1 MNQPYK
7 TIKIPLKTILRN
19 HTEVQPILNEIIFSM
34 NDLITHT
41 YQFIRLYLLHLYHHN
56 KDFPTIN
63 ETFILYCLKTLGIR
77 DNRGKKSINQQLLED
92 LDYFYITEY
101 QPLLQHQKTLLKNT
115 TFILPYIATQILTTL
130 TNNIEQRF
138 VQHLLRFINKTT
150 IDIDK
155 TIKFKFKHQ
164 ILQLDENTNPIF
176 DDWKSMYLDK
186 IFPTDIKKSVY
197 YDVKVRPF
205 KYLSRML
212 FMNSVLEEKEHKL
225 FQPIPLRNNIIPK
238 YILFDSASIVNLFC
252 PEGKKK
258 GELLK
263 KLKDNNFDIW
273 NSFLNL
279 QHKIFRN
286 KNYQFNYQ
294 IQTDGIGCSLS
305 FIRKDLKDKTYG
317 QKILSTIEED
327 KYSNIEDLSLQDL
340 ELLKKKN
347 VVGLDPGKANLVFMM
362 DEKGNKL
369 RYTAPQRRIESKSKC
384 NHYILLKEKKK
395 NNIIEKETILSL
407 SNSKSINYKKF
418 KEYLVEKNK
427 LNQETI
433 EFYKREVWRK
443 MKFRQYSYGKKSID
457 NFLNRIQETFGNDI
471 VIGYGNW
478 SRSSQ
483 MKHFMPTINKG
494 LRKEIHKRYNT
505 ITINEFNTSKICCGC
520 HNQLEKCK
528 DNNGTNIFRLFKCLK
543 CVSFQ
548 NKKIAFRT
556 RDVNSAINIRGIARS
571 WIDHQERP
579 SVFKAQ
585 VKNESFTSSKQ
596 D

>member
-19 HTEVQPILNEIIFSM
+19 HKEVQPILNEIIFSM
-34 NDLITHT
+34 NDLIIHT
-41 YQFIRLYLLHLYHHN
+41 YNFIRLYLLHLYHNN
-56 KDFPTIN
+56 KDFPTVD

-77 DNRGKKSINQQLLED
+77 DSRGKKSINQQLLEE
-92 LDYFYITEY
+92 LDDFYTTEY

-155 TIKFKFKHQ
+155 TTKFKFKHQ
-164 ILQLDENTNPIF
+164 ILQLDEDTNPIF
-176 DDWKSMYLDK
+176 DEWKLMYLDK

-205 KYLSRML
+205 KYLTGML

-258 GELLK
+258 GELLN

-286 KNYQFNYQ
+286 KHYQFNYQ

-305 FIRKDLKDKTYG
+305 FIRKDLKDKKYG
-317 QKILSTIEED
+317 QKIPSFEED
-327 KYSNIEDLSLQDL
+327 KYSNIEDLSLDDL
-340 ELLKKKN
+340 KLLKNKN

-384 NHYILLKEKKK
+384 NHYIMLKEKKR

-407 SNSKSINYKKF
+407 SSSKSINYEKF
-418 KEYLVEKNK
+418 KVYLVEKNK

-433 EFYKREVWRK
+433 GFYKHEVWRK

-457 NFLNRIQETFGNDI
+457 NFLNRIQETFGDDI

-505 ITINEFNTSKICCGC
+505 ITINEFNTSKICSGC
-520 HNQLEKCK
+520 HNELEKCK
-528 DNNGTNIFRLFKCLK
+528 DNNGTKIFRLFKCLK

-556 RDVNSAINIRGIARS
+556 RDVNSAINIRGITRS
-571 WIDHQERP
+571 WIDRQERP